1 MIQQLNISLVQ
12 ISILAMLL
20 SFEVHCEALLKVLM
34 EMHVPTGIK
43 NSSFEGMVLLVLAT
57 NEVSFLD
64 DELPLEGRDHILAMH
79 IVVKCFLS
87 SIFFLLYFLS
97 LSSSISSPS
106 LHPNIVWESG

>member
-1 MIQQLNISLVQ
+1 MIQQLNKFVAQ

-20 SFEVHCEALLKVLM
+20 SSDVHCEALLKLLK
-34 EMHVPTGIK
+34 EMHVPTNITDP
-43 NSSFEGMVLLVLAT
+43 SFEGMVSLVSAT
-57 NEVSFLD
+57 NQVSFSN
-64 DELPLEGRDHILAMH
+64 DELPPKERDHILAMH

-106 LHPNIVWESG
+106 LHPNIV